1 MKKTINLLLILITV
15 VFVISCGRS
24 SGSNV
29 ATLTF
34 PADDYAKTEFNARVY
49 AVEPF
54 SLSLTLPD
62 GWSVKKQEAAEDEFK
77 LLSVFSKYNILN
89 EDKVLVGV
97 AGYNKYEVY
106 EGAENEPTAI
116 YNQIALG
123 NDYQFDVR
131 ETYKVMNETK
141 TGVTAVTDVYYSAA
155 VNDGKEK
162 RNKGIVSYNKD
173 MSVYVAFEFNQE
185 RITDEQLESVAKSI
199 EIKR

>member
-1 MKKTINLLLILITV
+1 MKKSIDLLLILITV
-15 VFVISCGRS
+15 VFVVSCGRS
-24 SGSNV
+24 SGGNV
-29 ATLTF
+29 VTLTF
-34 PADDYAKTEFNARVY
+34 PVDDYAKTEFNTKVY
-49 AVEPF
+49 AEEPF
-54 SLSLTLPD
+54 SVSLTLPN
-62 GWSVKKQEAAEDEFK
+62 GWSVKKQEVVEDKFK
-77 LLSVFSKYNILN
+77 LLPVFSKYNILN

-106 EGAENEPTAI
+106 EGAENEPAAI

-123 NDYQFDVR
+123 NDYHFDVR
-131 ETYKVMNETK
+131 DTYKVINETE

-162 RNKGIVSYNKD
+162 RNKGTVSYNKD
-173 MSVYVAFEFNQE
+173 MLVYVVFEFDQD

>member
-1 MKKTINLLLILITV
+1 MKKSINLLLILITV

-29 ATLTF
+29 ATLTL

-62 GWSVKKQEAAEDEFK
+62 GWSVKKQEAAEDKFK
-77 LLSVFSKYNILN
+77 LLSV
-89 EDKVLVGV
+89 
-97 AGYNKYEVY
+97 VY
-106 EGAENEPTAI
+106 EGAENEPAAI

>member
-1 MKKTINLLLILITV
+1 M
-15 VFVISCGRS
+15 
-24 SGSNV
+24 
-29 ATLTF
+29 
-34 PADDYAKTEFNARVY
+34 
-49 AVEPF
+49 
-54 SLSLTLPD
+54 
-62 GWSVKKQEAAEDEFK
+62 
-77 LLSVFSKYNILN
+77 
-89 EDKVLVGV
+89 VGV

-106 EGAENEPTAI
+106 EGAENEPAAI

-199 EIKR
+199 EIKRWKRLIRINNKMSMWSFFSK